1 VAAPKFP
8 FKIRTRVRR
17 ARDNA
22 RSRSVVESRVDRL
35 EAARKELSARV
46 SVLEEAVQEL
56 RGLGGRVSELADVV
70 TELLAVEATR
80 ADPEFQR
87 LVDQYRRGI

>member
-1 VAAPKFP
+1 VKVR
-8 FKIRTRVRR
+8 KGWRR
-17 ARDNA
+17 ARTTA
-22 RSRSVVESRVDRL
+22 RSRASLGARVETL
-35 EAARKELSARV
+35 EAERKELAAQV
-46 SVLEEAVQEL
+46 STLQAAVQEL

-87 LVDQYRRGI
+87 LVEQYRGGV

>member
-1 VAAPKFP
+1 MTVRAEL
-8 FKIRTRVRR
+8 RR
-17 ARDNA
+17 AKSAAQTLTSLGRRLN
-22 RSRSVVESRVDRL
+22 RL
-35 EAARKELSARV
+35 EVERDHLAAQ
-46 SVLEEAVQEL
+46 VLALQEATQEL

-87 LVDQYRRGI
+87 LVERYRRGV